1 MIACIAD
8 NMALI
13 ARLFYTKNSYTLNVS
28 GCSLV
33 SDVSQITLNR
43 VKVMICKGP
52 RRWRCSN
59 WLAFYQEVNQRGY
72 IAVAALDVITAF
84 AVPGL
89 SDCPFR
95 YR

>member
-13 ARLFYTKNSYTLNVS
+13 AKLFTLKPHTLNVIC
-28 GCSLV
+28 CSLV
-33 SDVSQITLNR
+33 SDVFQITLNR
-43 VKVMICKGP
+43 AKVMICKGL
-52 RRWRCSN
+52 RRWQCSN

-89 SDCPFR
+89 SDCPLR